1 VLDNRHLPGI
11 QLPWP
16 TLADRQGLV
25 RIEVRRLDDLMP
37 LTILYGLRY
46 PSVDSFDVQLQRLDP
61 QSSLLP

>member
-1 VLDNRHLPGI
+1 MPSVGKD
-11 QLPWP
+11 
-16 TLADRQGLV
+16 LV

-46 PSVDSFDVQLQRLDP
+46 PPVDSFDVQLQRLDP